1 MATHQPTPVDRGV
14 RTLLAE
20 PKFELMPFASF
31 WDQAAHL
38 PDGAT
43 IAITTSPKLGLDT
56 TIERAEAAAAEG
68 YTPIPHIA
76 ARFVE
81 DRDHLEAIAGR
92 LTEAGVDDILV
103 IGGDAEEPVGEYES
117 SYRFL
122 EALAETDHAFDA
134 VGIAGYPE
142 GHEFLSDETLAEAM
156 AKKAPHATYIV
167 TQLCYDAGA
176 IIDWLEDV
184 RGRGIE
190 LPVDV
195 GVPGVL
201 KYQRLLEI
209 SRQVGVGDSVRFLQ
223 KTSGVLDFVRQF
235 IGSRGKYTPTDLVEG
250 LAPYVDDPE
259 YGIRNSHLYTFNQ
272 VADTEDWRRSM
283 LER

>member
-1 MATHQPTPVDRGV
+1 MATHHQPTPVDRGV
-14 RTLLAE
+14 RTLLVE
-20 PKFELMPFASF
+20 PKFELMPFESF

-38 PDGAT
+38 ADGAT
-43 IAITTSPKLGLDT
+43 IAITTSPKLGLDA

-68 YTPIPHIA
+68 YEPIPHIA

-92 LTEAGVDDILV
+92 LAEAGVDDILV
-103 IGGDAEEPVGEYES
+103 GGDAEEPVGPFDS
-117 SYRFL
+117 SFRFL
-122 EALAETDHAFDA
+122 EAVAETDYAFDE

-142 GHEFLSDETLAEAM
+142 GHAFLSDETLAEAV
-156 AKKAPHATYIV
+156 AKKEPHATYVV

-184 RGRGIE
+184 RDRGIE

-223 KTSGVLDFVRQF
+223 KTAGVIDFVRQF

-250 LAPYVDDPE
+250 FAPYVDDPE
-259 YGIRNSHLYTFNQ
+259 DGIRNSHLYTFNQ

-283 LER
+283 LEQ